1 MINKS
6 MFKRKTTRKKERRE
20 ARLFMMRTEKQS
32 ASLVEKV
39 NDLEYQENLRR
50 MQLKDSTIKPS
61 RRKKLEKIK
70 KRKIRGHGKV
80 ILISKL

>member
-1 MINKS
+1 